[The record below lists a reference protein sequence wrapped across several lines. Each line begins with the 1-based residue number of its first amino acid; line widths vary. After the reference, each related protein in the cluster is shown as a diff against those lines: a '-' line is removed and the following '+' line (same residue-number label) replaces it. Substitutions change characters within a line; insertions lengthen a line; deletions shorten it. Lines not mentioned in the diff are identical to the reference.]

1 MAPTSTSAVGF
12 DGGKLIKG
20 RKRHILVDTLGL
32 LLMVIV
38 HSAGISDKEGAKAL
52 VRWATMALPR
62 LFVICADQAY
72 RGLWLEWISNVY
84 TWTMHI
90 IKPEPGTTGTTSTK
104 GFKVLPKRWIVER
117 TFAWLGNYRRLSRD
131 YEYLT
136 RSSSFQRGIYLSG
149 DDSSYASSLVEVE
162 FSRQL

>member
-1 MAPTSTSAVGF
+1 
-12 DGGKLIKG
+12 
-20 RKRHILVDTLGL
+20 VDTLGL

-38 HSAGISDKEGAKAL
+38 HSAGISDKEGAKPL
-52 VRWATMALPR
+52 VRWASMALPR
-62 LFVICADQAY
+62 LFVIYADQAY

-90 IKPEPGTTGTTSTK
+90 IKPEPGTK

-117 TFAWLGNYRRLSRD
+117 TFAWLSNYRRLSRD

-136 RSSSFQRGIYLSG
+136 RSSEAFIYLAMIHLMLRRLSN
-149 DDSSYASSLVEVE
+149 
-162 FSRQL
+162 